1 MKKKNLQ
8 FSLFCLALTVLLLFL
23 LAATGCSMTATYLEI
38 TGFYSLQ
45 TDYVNMGARFPAIP
59 DDVQAE
65 AAKINDR
72 YFYEDDN
79 YAYYMES
86 GFAYNWYDAYAVGSL
101 AAALGESGAVAA
113 LKPQIEYAY
122 ESYDAAEASLTDV
135 YSYLYACNAVQLTPP
150 ADTLAALKERLRAQT
165 REDAG
170 IPYSASA
177 AEPLTF
183 SLLMTCRL
191 QEFADWLGLED
202 LQWAEKVETLA
213 ENAEFIPYG
222 QAAQTTFYNAGG
234 YYVYALDVFG
244 LWSEEWQAKTADW
257 FRGWQEYYESM
268 ALSSASDIIQY
279 ADYADI
285 LQLYG
290 DTAAARQKLQSAF
303 LSVSA
308 EEWQNV
314 GAGNLVAGPLQ
325 YVDTAAAGNAETLS
339 GLRAYA
345 NEQAEA
351 FTSKSGTP
359 SLKNT
364 YGGLLNSYSAQNRI
378 PSEIANKAVRFLL
391 DIVFPAANQSD
402 DPAEAA
408 ELIANGCAT
417 LAVINSRAEANFY
430 VYTVSSQTL
439 ERIFDSLDDLPD
451 EEYLPT
457 VNHLFDVYAYAS
469 TDHIL
474 PYSSERIEKRVR
486 EMADSGT
493 LTLQDACLAMRCSRR
508 VVSDQDTF
516 IPTLEDAGYDL
527 KQQKLLTA
535 EEAFAVYDACFD
547 ETGKP
552 REEMTI
558 DVELMNALSSLC
570 WSVLTDP
577 ANTSQSTPTADER
590 KANVISANLSYLYDR
605 LDTGGGLLAESA
617 GGPVTPYSI
626 LLSYQYSI
634 S

>member
-1 MKKKNLQ
+1 MKRTKTKI
-8 FSLFCLALTVLLLFL
+8 FIFCLILAALLLFL
-23 LAATGCSMTATYLEI
+23 LAAAGCSTTATYLDY

-45 TDYVNMGARFPAIP
+45 SDYVTLGSKFPAIP

-150 ADTLAALKERLRAQT
+150 ADTLAALN
-165 REDAG
+165 
-170 IPYSASA
+170 
-177 AEPLTF
+177 
-183 SLLMTCRL
+183 
-191 QEFADWLGLED
+191 LED

-213 ENAEFIPYG
+213 ENAEFIPYD

-244 LWSEEWQAKTADW
+244 LWSEEWQTKTADW
-257 FRGWQEYYESM
+257 FGGWQEYYEGM
-268 ALSSASDIIQY
+268 ALSSANDVIQY
-279 ADYADI
+279 ADYIDI

-378 PSEIANKAVRFLL
+378 PTEIANKAANFVQWG
-391 DIVFPAANQSD
+391 VFSAANQSD

-408 ELIANGCAT
+408 ELIANGLAI
-417 LAVINSRAEANFY
+417 LAVINTRAEANFY
-430 VYTVSSQTL
+430 VWPFPAETL
-439 ERIFDSLDDLPD
+439 ERILDSLDDLPD

-457 VNHLFDVYAYAS
+457 VNHLFDIYTFNTTHS
-469 TDHIL
+469 LL
-474 PYSSERIEKRVR
+474 PYSSKKIEKRVR

-590 KANVISANLSYLYDR
+590 KANVISTNLSYLYDR

>member
-1 MKKKNLQ
+1 MKKKLFRFL
-8 FSLFCLALTVLLLFL
+8 FSCTALAVLLLFL
-23 LAATGCSMTATYLEI
+23 LAAAGCSTTATYLDY

-45 TDYVNMGARFPAIP
+45 SDYVTLGSKFPAIP

-177 AEPLTF
+177 TEPLTF

-191 QEFADWLGLED
+191 QEFADWLDVKD
-202 LQWAEKVETLA
+202 LQWAKKVETLA
-213 ENAEFIPYG
+213 ENAKFIPYS

-257 FRGWQEYYESM
+257 FGGWQEYYDGM

-303 LSVSA
+303 LSVPA

-325 YVDTAAAGNAETLS
+325 YVDTAAAADAETLS

-378 PSEIANKAVRFLL
+378 PTEIANKAANFVQWG
-391 DIVFPAANQSD
+391 VFSTANQSD

-408 ELIANGCAT
+408 ELIANGLAI
-417 LAVINSRAEANFY
+417 LAVINTRAEANFY
-430 VYTVSSQTL
+430 VCPFPAETL
-439 ERIFDSLDDLPD
+439 ERILDSLDDLPD

-457 VNHLFDVYAYAS
+457 VNHLFDIYTFNTTHS
-469 TDHIL
+469 LL
-474 PYSSERIEKRVR
+474 PYSSKKIEKRVR

-516 IPTLEDAGYDL
+516 IPTLEDSGYDL

-552 REEMTI
+552 RGEMTI
-558 DVELMNALSSLC
+558 DVGLMNALSSLC

-605 LDTGGGLLAESA
+605 LNTGGGLLAESA